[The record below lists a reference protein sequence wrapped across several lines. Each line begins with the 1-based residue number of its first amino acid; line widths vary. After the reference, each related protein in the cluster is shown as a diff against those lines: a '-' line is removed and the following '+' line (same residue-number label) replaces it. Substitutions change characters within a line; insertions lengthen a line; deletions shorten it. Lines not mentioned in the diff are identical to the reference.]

1 MAYFEF
7 WSKGKAVDEKVYKL
21 KSKKDIDSIVSFEIE
36 KIWSKLSSSEPGYP
50 FDLGYMNTL
59 LCLIFC
65 CKSSLF
71 LTLCFMFI
79 L

>member
-36 KIWSKLSSSEPGYP
+36 KI
-50 FDLGYMNTL
+50 
-59 LCLIFC
+59 
-65 CKSSLF
+65 
-71 LTLCFMFI
+71 
-79 L
+79 